1 MSGKREQTVVYQLR
15 VQGEEQKKRLRISKV
30 GQRVGHIYFQQRV
43 TSGRVIDS

>member
-1 MSGKREQTVVYQLR
+1 MSRKREQTVVYQLR

-30 GQRVGHIYFQQRV
+30 GQRVDIYFQQRV